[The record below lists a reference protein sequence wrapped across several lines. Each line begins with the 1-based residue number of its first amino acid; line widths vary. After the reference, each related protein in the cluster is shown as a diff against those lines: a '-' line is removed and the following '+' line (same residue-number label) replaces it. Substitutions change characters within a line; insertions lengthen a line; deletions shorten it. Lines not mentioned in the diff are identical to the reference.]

1 MREDQ
6 ITNLYIRHALP
17 RRPAG
22 LFILYRIRA
31 EPNLDDIDYMKRAI
45 QLAEKGRGRTS
56 PNPMVGT
63 VIVKN
68 GRIIA
73 EGYHQ
78 EYGKKH
84 AEIMAIDSASES
96 VDGATLYCNLEP
108 CTNDIPNKKTP
119 PCSER
124 IIKEKINRVV
134 IASVDPNPY
143 IKGKGIQKLKGK
155 NIRVELGL
163 LAEESRILNQKYFT
177 FMRQG
182 RPFVHLKIAQSL
194 DGRIATNK
202 GQSRWITNESA
213 LKKVHELRSEY
224 DAILVGINTVVQDN
238 PSLTVRHVKG
248 RNPYRIILDNRLVIP
263 PSAQIVTD
271 RFKTHTIIFT
281 SVPEENRAARQLTE
295 EGIRIIHMSA
305 GSSKYLDIAEVLKN
319 LAEMNISSVLVEGG
333 GEIFT
338 SFLKANLFD
347 KITFFISPMIIG
359 TGIQSI
365 GELGITSL
373 AQAHRLGQVKIEII
387 DHQVMV
393 EGFRDYQAIIG

>member
-1 MREDQ
+1 ME
-6 ITNLYIRHALP
+6 LK
-17 RRPAG
+17 
-22 LFILYRIRA
+22 
-31 EPNLDDIDYMKRAI
+31 LDDIDYMKRVI
-45 QLAEKGRGRTS
+45 QLAEKARGRTS

-73 EGYHQ
+73 EGFHQ

-84 AEIMAIDSASES
+84 AEIMAIDSASEP
-96 VDGATLYCNLEP
+96 VGGATLYCNLEP

-124 IIKEKINRVV
+124 IIKEKISRVV

-143 IKGKGIQKLKGK
+143 INGKGIQKLKEN

-177 FMRQG
+177 FMRLG
-182 RPFVHLKIAQSL
+182 RPFIHLKIAQSL
-194 DGRIATNK
+194 DGRIATNQ

-213 LKKVHELRSEY
+213 LKKVHELRAEY
-224 DAILVGINTVVQDN
+224 DAILVGINTVIQDN
-238 PSLTVRHVKG
+238 PSLTVRRVKG
-248 RNPYRIILDNRLVIP
+248 RNPYRIILDDRLAIP
-263 PSAQIVTD
+263 QTAQVVTD

-281 SVPEENRAARQLTE
+281 SVPKENRTAQQLTK
-295 EGIRIIHMSA
+295 EGIRIIHMDT
-305 GSSKYLDIAEVLKN
+305 GLSKYLNVAEVVRT
-319 LAEMNISSVLVEGG
+319 LAEMNISSLLVEGG

-365 GELGITSL
+365 GDLGITSL
-373 AQAHRLGQVKIEII
+373 AQAYRLEQVKIEII
-387 DHQVMV
+387 DHQAMV
-393 EGFRDYQAIIG
+393 EGFRDYQTIIG